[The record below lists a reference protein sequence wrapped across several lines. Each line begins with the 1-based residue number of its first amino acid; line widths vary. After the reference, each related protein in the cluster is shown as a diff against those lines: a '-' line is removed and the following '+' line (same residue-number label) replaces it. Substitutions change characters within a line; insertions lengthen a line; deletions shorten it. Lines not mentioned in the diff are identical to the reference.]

1 MKHKRYYI
9 AYGSNLSVDQ
19 MAGRC
24 PDARIAG
31 MAVLQDW
38 KLVFKIH
45 ADIIPCEGRVVLV
58 LVMEYLPPKRTLN
71 SMMWN

>member
-1 MKHKRYYI
+1 MKHKRYSI
-9 AYGSNLSVDQ
+9 AYGSNISVEQ
-19 MAGRC
+19 MAVRC
-24 PDARIAG
+24 PDAKIAG

-45 ADIIPCEGRVVLV
+45 ADIIPCEGRVVPV